1 MKNIIFPF
9 FVTIILVPVSGHAQ
23 ILNKLKNKVQQ
34 AIERKI
40 EQKVEEKVEREVD
53 KATGKAVDN
62 AWDAIFG
69 ADSATY
75 NGSSIDTAKLKQLSS
90 VFNQA
95 NIPTESQYS
104 FDIKTTMEM
113 KFIPKSGKLEPPTI
127 LEMYFKQGTKY
138 TGSSYKADAT
148 KKQGEMM
155 FMIADYQNKALVV
168 LMSDNEKKY
177 RTVMSMDP
185 TLYNQSTEVEN
196 KQEPVDWNNVTE
208 WRGYKKLGKRTILGY
223 SCDGYSMAND
233 IGKSEVWITRDE
245 IFGMENFFNAGN
257 MGMKSKFPSEMPY
270 GMLVEMQ
277 SEDLKTGDKSIITLK
292 EVKKGINQVFKMS
305 DYPKFGEE

>member
-1 MKNIIFPF
+1 MKNVIYSF
-9 FVTIILVPVSGHAQ
+9 FIAITIAPVFGNAQ

-53 KATGKAVDN
+53 KAAGKAVDN
-62 AWDAIFG
+62 AWDAVFG
-69 ADSATY
+69 ADSASY

-95 NIPTESQYS
+95 NVPTESQYS

-113 KFIPKSGKLEPPTI
+113 KFIPKSGRLDPPTI

-138 TGSSYKADAT
+138 TGSTYTGDASRNE
-148 KKQGEMM
+148 GEMM
-155 FMIADYQNKALVV
+155 FMIADYQNKALIV
-168 LMSDNEKKY
+168 LMGDNEKKY

-185 TLYNQSTEVEN
+185 ALYNQSNQVE
-196 KQEPVDWNNVTE
+196 KQQDPVDWNNVTE
-208 WRGYKKLGKRTILGY
+208 WRGYKKLGKKTIMGY
-223 SCDGYSMAND
+223 SCDGYSITNE

-245 IFGMENFFNAGN
+245 TFGTENFFNAGN

-292 EVKKGINQVFKMS
+292 EVKKGINQIFKIS
-305 DYPKFGEE
+305 DYPKIGEE

>member
-1 MKNIIFPF
+1 MK
-9 FVTIILVPVSGHAQ
+9 TIIYSFFIAIIIAPVYGHGQ

-40 EQKVEEKVEREVD
+40 EQKVEEKVDREVD
-53 KATGKAVDN
+53 KAAGKAVDN
-62 AWDAIFG
+62 AWGAVFG
-69 ADSATY
+69 ADSANY
-75 NGSSIDTAKLKQLSS
+75 NGSSIDTSKLRQLSS

-95 NIPTESQYS
+95 NVPTESQYS

-113 KFIPKSGKLEPPTI
+113 KFIPKSGRLDPPTM

-138 TGSSYKADAT
+138 TGSTYKADASGN
-148 KKQGEMM
+148 QDEMM

-168 LMSDNEKKY
+168 LMGDNEKKY

-185 TLYNQSTEVEN
+185 ALYNQSNQVE
-196 KQEPVDWNNVTE
+196 KQQEPVDWNNVTE
-208 WRGYKKLGKRTILGY
+208 WRGYKKLGKRTIMGY
-223 SCDGYSMAND
+223 SCDGYTITNE
-233 IGKSEVWITRDE
+233 IGKSEVWVTRDE

-257 MGMKSKFPSEMPY
+257 MGIKSKFPSEMPY
-270 GMLVEMQ
+270 GMLVEMH
-277 SEDLKTGDKSIITLK
+277 SEDLKTGDKSIMTLK

-305 DYPKFGEE
+305 DYPKIGEE

>member
-1 MKNIIFPF
+1 MKNVIYSF
-9 FVTIILVPVSGHAQ
+9 FIAITIAPVFGHAQ

-53 KATGKAVDN
+53 KAAGKAVDN
-62 AWDAIFG
+62 AWDAVFG
-69 ADSATY
+69 ADSASY

-95 NIPTESQYS
+95 NVPTESQYS

-113 KFIPKSGKLEPPTI
+113 KFIPKSGRLDPPTI

-138 TGSSYKADAT
+138 TGSTYTGDASRNE
-148 KKQGEMM
+148 GEMM
-155 FMIADYQNKALVV
+155 FMIADYQNKALIV
-168 LMSDNEKKY
+168 LMSDKEKKF

-185 TLYNQSTEVEN
+185 TLYNLSAELEKQ
-196 KQEPVDWNNVTE
+196 QEPVDWDNVTE

-223 SCDGYSMAND
+223 SCDGYAITNE

-270 GMLVEMQ
+270 GMLIEMQ

-292 EVKKGINQVFKMS
+292 EVKKGINQIFKIS
-305 DYPKFGEE
+305 DYPKIGEE

>member
-1 MKNIIFPF
+1 MKNVIYSF
-9 FVTIILVPVSGHAQ
+9 FIAITIAPVFGNAQ

-53 KATGKAVDN
+53 KAAGKAVDN
-62 AWDAIFG
+62 AWDAVFG
-69 ADSATY
+69 ADSASY

-95 NIPTESQYS
+95 NVPTESQKS
-104 FDIKTTMEM
+104 FDINTTMEM
-113 KFIPKSGKLEPPTI
+113 KFIPKSGRLDPPTI

-138 TGSSYKADAT
+138 TGSTYTGDASRNE
-148 KKQGEMM
+148 GEMM
-155 FMIADYQNKALVV
+155 FMIADYQNKALIV
-168 LMSDNEKKY
+168 LMGDNEKKY

-185 TLYNQSTEVEN
+185 ALYNQSAEVE
-196 KQEPVDWNNVTE
+196 KQQEPVDWNNVTE

-223 SCDGYSMAND
+223 SCDGYAITNE

-292 EVKKGINQVFKMS
+292 EVKKGINQIFKIS
-305 DYPKFGEE
+305 DYPKIGEE

>member
-1 MKNIIFPF
+1 MK
-9 FVTIILVPVSGHAQ
+9 TIIYSFFIAMIIAPVYGHAQ
-23 ILNKLKNKVQQ
+23 ILNKIKNKVQQ

-53 KATGKAVDN
+53 KAAGKAVDN
-62 AWDAIFG
+62 AWDAVFG

-75 NGSSIDTAKLKQLSS
+75 NGSSIDTAKLRQLSS

-95 NIPTESQYS
+95 NVPTESQYS
-104 FDIKTTMEM
+104 FDIKTTMEI
-113 KFIPKSGKLEPPTI
+113 KLIPKSGRLDPPTMM
-127 LEMYFKQGTKY
+127 EMYFKQGTKY
-138 TGSSYKADAT
+138 TGSSYKADASKNQAET
-148 KKQGEMM
+148 M
-155 FMIADYQNKALVV
+155 FMISDYQNKALIV
-168 LMSDNEKKY
+168 LMSDKEKKF

-185 TLYNQSTEVEN
+185 TLYNLSAEVE
-196 KQEPVDWNNVTE
+196 KQQEPVDWNNVTE

-223 SCDGYSMAND
+223 SCDGYAITNE

-292 EVKKGINQVFKMS
+292 EVKKGINQIFKIS
-305 DYPKFGEE
+305 DYPKIGEE

>member
-1 MKNIIFPF
+1 MK
-9 FVTIILVPVSGHAQ
+9 TIIYSLFIAMIIAPVYGHAQ
-23 ILNKLKNKVQQ
+23 ILNKIKNKVQQ

-40 EQKVEEKVEREVD
+40 EQKVEEKVEREID
-53 KATGKAVDN
+53 KAAGKAIDN
-62 AWDAIFG
+62 AWDAVFG

-75 NGSSIDTAKLKQLSS
+75 NGSSIDTAKLRQLSS

-95 NIPTESQYS
+95 NVPTESQYS
-104 FDIKTTMEM
+104 FDIKTTMEI
-113 KFIPKSGKLEPPTI
+113 KLIPKSGRLDPPTMM
-127 LEMYFKQGTKY
+127 EMYFKQGTKY
-138 TGSSYKADAT
+138 TGSSYKADASKNQAET
-148 KKQGEMM
+148 M
-155 FMIADYQNKALVV
+155 FMISDYQNKALIV
-168 LMSDNEKKY
+168 LMSDKEKKF

-185 TLYNQSTEVEN
+185 TLYNLSAEVE
-196 KQEPVDWNNVTE
+196 KQQEPVDWNNVTE

-223 SCDGYSMAND
+223 SCDGYAITNE

-292 EVKKGINQVFKMS
+292 EVKKGINQIFKIS
-305 DYPKFGEE
+305 DYPKIGEE

>member
-1 MKNIIFPF
+1 MKNVIYSF
-9 FVTIILVPVSGHAQ
+9 FIAITIAPVFGNAQ

-53 KATGKAVDN
+53 KAAGKAVDN
-62 AWDAIFG
+62 AWDAVFG
-69 ADSATY
+69 ADSASY

-90 VFNQA
+90 VFIQA
-95 NIPTESQYS
+95 NVPTESQYS

-113 KFIPKSGKLEPPTI
+113 KFIPKSGRLDPPTI

-138 TGSSYKADAT
+138 TGSTYTGDASRNE
-148 KKQGEMM
+148 GEMM
-155 FMIADYQNKALVV
+155 FMIADYQNKALIV
-168 LMSDNEKKY
+168 LMGANEKKY

-185 TLYNQSTEVEN
+185 ALYNQSAEVE
-196 KQEPVDWNNVTE
+196 KQQEPVDWNNVTE

-223 SCDGYSMAND
+223 SCDGYAITNE

-292 EVKKGINQVFKMS
+292 EVKKGINQIFKIS
-305 DYPKFGEE
+305 DYPKIGEE

>member
-1 MKNIIFPF
+1 MKNVIYSFFIAII
-9 FVTIILVPVSGHAQ
+9 IAPVYGNAQ

-40 EQKVEEKVEREVD
+40 EQKVEEKVDREVD
-53 KATGKAVDN
+53 KAAGKAVDN
-62 AWDAIFG
+62 AWDSVFG
-69 ADSATY
+69 VDSASY

-95 NIPTESQYS
+95 NVPTESQYS

-113 KFIPKSGKLEPPTI
+113 KFIPTSGRFDPPTM

-138 TGSSYKADAT
+138 TGSSYKANASKNEDKT
-148 KKQGEMM
+148 M

-168 LMSDNEKKY
+168 LMGDNEKKY

-185 TLYNQSTEVEN
+185 ALYNHSNQVE
-196 KQEPVDWNNVTE
+196 KQQEPVDWNNVTE
-208 WRGYKKLGKRTILGY
+208 WRGYKKLGKRTIMGY
-223 SCDGYSMAND
+223 SCDGYTITNE
-233 IGKSEVWITRDE
+233 IGKSEVWVTRDE

-257 MGMKSKFPSEMPY
+257 MGIKSKFPSEMPY
-270 GMLVEMQ
+270 GMLVEMH
-277 SEDLKTGDKSIITLK
+277 SEDLKTGDKSIMTLK

-305 DYPKFGEE
+305 DYPKIGEE

>member
-1 MKNIIFPF
+1 MKNVIYSF
-9 FVTIILVPVSGHAQ
+9 FIAITIAPVFGNAQ

-53 KATGKAVDN
+53 KAAGKAVDN
-62 AWDAIFG
+62 AWDAVFG
-69 ADSATY
+69 ADSASY

-95 NIPTESQYS
+95 NVPTESQYS

-113 KFIPKSGKLEPPTI
+113 KFIPKSGRLDPPTI

-138 TGSSYKADAT
+138 TGSTYTGDASRNE
-148 KKQGEMM
+148 GEMM
-155 FMIADYQNKALVV
+155 FMIADYQNKALIV
-168 LMSDNEKKY
+168 LMSDKEKKF

-185 TLYNQSTEVEN
+185 TLYNLSAEVE
-196 KQEPVDWNNVTE
+196 KQQEPVDWNNVTE

-223 SCDGYSMAND
+223 SCDGYAITNE

-292 EVKKGINQVFKMS
+292 EVKKGINQIFKIS
-305 DYPKFGEE
+305 DYPKIGEE

>member
-1 MKNIIFPF
+1 MKNLIYSF
-9 FVTIILVPVSGHAQ
+9 FIALIVVPNCGHAQ
-23 ILNKLKNKVQQ
+23 ILNKIKDKVQQ

-53 KATGKAVDN
+53 KAAGKAIDN

-75 NGSSIDTAKLKQLSS
+75 NGSSIDTAKLRQFSS

-95 NIPTESQYS
+95 NVPTESQYT
-104 FDIKTTMEM
+104 FDIKTTMEI
-113 KFIPKSGKLEPPTI
+113 KFIPKSGRLEPPTM

-138 TGSSYKADAT
+138 TGSSYKADASRN
-148 KKQGEMM
+148 QGETM
-155 FMIADYQNKALVV
+155 FMISDYQNKALIV
-168 LMSDNEKKY
+168 LMSDKEKKF

-185 TLYNQSTEVEN
+185 SLYNLSDEVE
-196 KQEPVDWNNVTE
+196 KQQEPVDWNNVNE

-223 SCDGYSMAND
+223 SSDGYTITND
-233 IGKSEVWITRDE
+233 NGRSEVWITRDE

-270 GMLVEMQ
+270 GMLVEMH
-277 SEDLKTGDKSIITLK
+277 SEDLKTGDKSIMTLK
-292 EVKKGINQVFKMS
+292 EVKKGINQVFKIN
-305 DYPKFGEE
+305 DYPKIEVK

>member
-1 MKNIIFPF
+1 MKNVIYF
-9 FVTIILVPVSGHAQ
+9 FLIAITLAPVFGNAQ
-23 ILNKLKNKVQQ
+23 ILNKLKNRVQQ

-40 EQKVEEKVEREVD
+40 EQKVEREVD
-53 KATGKAVDN
+53 KAAGKAVDN
-62 AWDAIFG
+62 AWDAVFK

-95 NIPTESQYS
+95 NVPTEAQYS

-113 KFIPKSGKLEPPTI
+113 KFIPKSGRLEPPTM

-138 TGSSYKADAT
+138 TGSTYKADPT
-148 KKQGEMM
+148 KNQGEMM
-155 FMIADYQNKALVV
+155 FMIADYQNRALVI
-168 LMSDNEKKY
+168 LMGENEKKY

-185 TLYNQSTEVEN
+185 AIYNQSNQVNPKEA
-196 KQEPVDWNNVTE
+196 PVDWNNVTE

-223 SCDGYSMAND
+223 SCDGYTITNE
-233 IGKSEVWITRDE
+233 IGTSEVWITRDE
-245 IFGMENFFNAGN
+245 LFGMENIFNAGN

-277 SEDLKTGDKSIITLK
+277 SEDLKTGDKSIFSLK
-292 EVKKGINQVFKMS
+292 EVKKGINQVYKMS
-305 DYPKFGEE
+305 DYSIYGKE

>member
-1 MKNIIFPF
+1 MKNVIYSF
-9 FVTIILVPVSGHAQ
+9 FIAITIAPVFGNAQ

-53 KATGKAVDN
+53 KAAGKAVDN
-62 AWDAIFG
+62 AWDAVFG
-69 ADSATY
+69 ADSASY

-95 NIPTESQYS
+95 NVPTESQYS

-113 KFIPKSGKLEPPTI
+113 KFIPKSGRLDPPTI

-138 TGSSYKADAT
+138 TGSTYTGDASRNE
-148 KKQGEMM
+148 GEMM
-155 FMIADYQNKALVV
+155 FMIADYQNKALIV
-168 LMSDNEKKY
+168 LMGDNEKKY

-185 TLYNQSTEVEN
+185 ALYNQSNQVE
-196 KQEPVDWNNVTE
+196 KQQDPVDWNNVTE
-208 WRGYKKLGKRTILGY
+208 WRGYKKLGKKTIMGY
-223 SCDGYSMAND
+223 SCDGYSITNE

-245 IFGMENFFNAGN
+245 TFGTENFFNAGN

-292 EVKKGINQVFKMS
+292 EVKKGINQIFKIS
-305 DYPKFGEE
+305 DYPKIGED

>member
-1 MKNIIFPF
+1 MKNVIYSF
-9 FVTIILVPVSGHAQ
+9 FIAITIAPVFGNAQ

-53 KATGKAVDN
+53 KAAGKAVDN
-62 AWDAIFG
+62 AWDAVFG
-69 ADSATY
+69 ADSASY

-95 NIPTESQYS
+95 NVPTESQYS

-113 KFIPKSGKLEPPTI
+113 KFIPKSGRLDPPTI

-138 TGSSYKADAT
+138 TGSTYTGDASRNE
-148 KKQGEMM
+148 GELM
-155 FMIADYQNKALVV
+155 FMIADYQNKALIV
-168 LMSDNEKKY
+168 LMGDNEKKY

-185 TLYNQSTEVEN
+185 ALYNQSNQVE
-196 KQEPVDWNNVTE
+196 KQQDPVDWNNVTE
-208 WRGYKKLGKRTILGY
+208 WRGYKKLGKKTIMGY
-223 SCDGYSMAND
+223 SCDGYSITNE

-245 IFGMENFFNAGN
+245 TFGTENFFNAGN

-292 EVKKGINQVFKMS
+292 EVKKGINQIFKIS
-305 DYPKFGEE
+305 DYPKIGEE